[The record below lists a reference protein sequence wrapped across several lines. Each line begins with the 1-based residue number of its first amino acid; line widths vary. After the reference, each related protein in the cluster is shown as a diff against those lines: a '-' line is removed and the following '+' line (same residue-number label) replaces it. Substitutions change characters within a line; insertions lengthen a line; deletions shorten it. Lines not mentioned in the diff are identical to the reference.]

1 MLWLCQQR
9 LVIVL
14 MKQPL
19 LLQTGTEECVACL
32 AQNGHLHDCVQVY
45 LLEPSLQPAEVETE
59 AYSTAQHSTAQHST
73 AQRVAGQKLTA
84 PDN

>member
-1 MLWLCQQR
+1 MHAA
-9 LVIVL
+9 
-14 MKQPL
+14 KEQP
-19 LLQTGTEECVACL
+19 
-32 AQNGHLHDCVQVY
+32 AQINLK
-45 LLEPSLQPAEVETE
+45 PAEVETE